1 MISKLH
7 ERLGT
12 AGFILSIVAI
22 IAALTGTAFAVSGLN
37 KKQKQQVT
45 AIAKKYAGKDGAPG
59 AQGPAGPVGPAG
71 KDGAAGA
78 EGKQGPEGKQG
89 KEGKE
94 GPEGP
99 EGPEG
104 IEGPKGDEGPPGPEG
119 NIKKTLP
126 SGFTETGAW
135 SFNASLSDATEFEPG
150 AFWIHPAL
158 TFSIPLPTA
167 LSFTT
172 IELEG
177 GPHCTGAYN
186 NATADPGYLCI
197 YVAEPLQN
205 AEFLPGAPG
214 LPLSKYG
221 AVANIVVKAD
231 HASGNGTFAVTAP

>member
-7 ERLGT
+7 QRLGT
-12 AGFILSIVAI
+12 AGFVLSIVAI
-22 IAALTGTAFAVSGLN
+22 IAALTGTAFAMSGLN

-45 AIAKKYAGKDGAPG
+45 AIAKKYAGKNGAPG
-59 AQGPAGPVGPAG
+59 AQGPAGPAGSAG

-78 EGKQGPEGKQG
+78 EGKQGLEGKQG
-89 KEGKE
+89 AEGE
-94 GPEGP
+94 PGEQ
-99 EGPEG
+99 
-104 IEGPKGDEGPPGPEG
+104 GPEG

-135 SFNASLSDATEFEPG
+135 SFNASLSDATEVEPG
-150 AFWIHPAL
+150 VVWVHPPL

-167 LSFTT
+167 LTFTT

-177 GPHCTGAYN
+177 GPHCTGAFN

-197 YVAEPLQN
+197 YVAEALQN
-205 AEFLPGAPG
+205 AEFYSAAAG

-221 AVANIVVKAD
+221 AVANIVVNAD